1 MGFALRFAEGQG
13 QARVVHG
20 TFEEQVGKL
29 EPLPLTLQADSPFE
43 SSGIMPEREN
53 QPERLFKI
61 LSVDGGGTKGL
72 YSAKIIEEIE
82 HEYNSAICD
91 HLDLIC
97 GTSTGGL
104 IALALSLRIPAS
116 RIVEFYQMNSS
127 KIFPSRNI
135 IERLSRLV
143 SQVVVKSKYGNQELA
158 SALRSLFGERKL
170 GESEALLCIPSFS
183 LSDGRPFIFKHDHK
197 EGKLSRDNNTRYLD
211 VALAT
216 SAAPTYLPVVS
227 IPNYENRQFIDG
239 GIYAND
245 PSLVGVIE
253 AFRYFVGEGKPFSKL
268 GVLSIASLETVPG
281 RRRVKFTNRS
291 IVQWRDDLLSTFF
304 ESQAHMTSYV
314 VDVMANHCDPGFEYA
329 RIPSI
334 ALDAARSKIIGLD
347 CSSQESLDTL
357 VSLAKD
363 MYYTFRGNAKIRS
376 FFQETKLY
384 RMEP

>member
-1 MGFALRFAEGQG
+1 M
-13 QARVVHG
+13 
-20 TFEEQVGKL
+20 T
-29 EPLPLTLQADSPFE
+29 
-43 SSGIMPEREN
+43 ERES
-53 QPERLFKI
+53 QPERLFKV
-61 LSVDGGGTKGL
+61 LSIDGGGTKGL

-82 HEYNSAICD
+82 REYGAAVCD
-91 HLDLIC
+91 HFDLIC

-104 IALALSLRIPAS
+104 IALALSLGIPAAK
-116 RIVEFYQMNSS
+116 IVEFYQIHSG

-135 IERLSRLV
+135 IESLLRLA
-143 SQVVVKSKYGNQELA
+143 SQVLVRSKYGNQELA
-158 SALRSLFGERKL
+158 KALKDLFGERKL
-170 GESEALLCIPSFS
+170 GESKTLLCIPSFS

-197 EGKLSRDNNTRYLD
+197 EGGLSRDNNTSYLD

-216 SAAPTYLPVVS
+216 TAAPTYLPVVS

-253 AFRYFVGEGKPFSKL
+253 AFRFFVGDGKPFSRL

-291 IVQWRDDLLSTFF
+291 IVQWRDELLSTFF

-314 VDVMANHCDPGFEYA
+314 VSVMANHCYPGFEYV
-329 RIPSI
+329 RIPSS
-334 ALDAARSKIIGLD
+334 ALDAARSKLIGLD

-357 VSLAKD
+357 VSKARD
-363 MYYTFRGNAKIRS
+363 MYYEFRGNEKIRG

-384 RMEP
+384 RVEA

>member
-1 MGFALRFAEGQG
+1 M
-13 QARVVHG
+13 
-20 TFEEQVGKL
+20 T
-29 EPLPLTLQADSPFE
+29 
-43 SSGIMPEREN
+43 EREN
-53 QPERLFKI
+53 QPERLFKV

-82 HEYNSAICD
+82 HEYNSSICD
-91 HLDLIC
+91 HFDLIC

-116 RIVEFYQMNSS
+116 KIVEFYQINSS

-135 IERLSRLV
+135 IESLLRLV
-143 SQVVVKSKYGNQELA
+143 SQVLVQSKYGNQELA
-158 SALRSLFGERKL
+158 SALKSLFGERTL
-170 GESEALLCIPSFS
+170 GESETLLCIPSFS

-197 EGKLSRDNNTRYLD
+197 EGRLSRDNNTRYLD

-281 RRRVKFTNRS
+281 RKRIKFTNRS
-291 IVQWRDDLLSTFF
+291 IVQWRGDLLSTFF

-314 VDVMANHCDPGFEYA
+314 VSVMANHCDPGFEYV

-357 VSLAKD
+357 ASLAKD
-363 MYYTFRGNAKIRS
+363 MYYTFRGNEKITS
-376 FFQETKLY
+376 FFKETKMY
-384 RMEP
+384 RMESK

>member
-1 MGFALRFAEGQG
+1 M
-13 QARVVHG
+13 
-20 TFEEQVGKL
+20 T
-29 EPLPLTLQADSPFE
+29 
-43 SSGIMPEREN
+43 EREG
-53 QPERLFKI
+53 QPERLFKV
-61 LSVDGGGTKGL
+61 LSIDGGGTKGL

-82 HEYNSAICD
+82 REYGAAVCD
-91 HLDLIC
+91 HFDLIC

-104 IALALSLRIPAS
+104 IALALSLGIPAAK
-116 RIVEFYQMNSS
+116 IVEFYQIHSG

-135 IERLSRLV
+135 IESLLRLA
-143 SQVVVKSKYGNQELA
+143 SQVLVRSKYGNQELA
-158 SALRSLFGERKL
+158 KALKDLFGERKL
-170 GESEALLCIPSFS
+170 GESKTLLCIPSFS

-197 EGKLSRDNNTRYLD
+197 EGGLSRDNNTSYLD

-216 SAAPTYLPVVS
+216 TAAPTYLPVVS

-253 AFRYFVGEGKPFSKL
+253 AFRFFVGDGKPFSRL
-268 GVLSIASLETVPG
+268 GVLSIASLETAPG

-291 IVQWRDDLLSTFF
+291 IVQWRDELLSTFF

-314 VDVMANHCDPGFEYA
+314 VSVMANHCYPGFEYV
-329 RIPSI
+329 RIPSS
-334 ALDAARSKIIGLD
+334 ALDAARSKLIGLD

-357 VSLAKD
+357 VSKARD
-363 MYYTFRGNAKIRS
+363 MYYEFRGNEKIRS

-384 RMEP
+384 RVEA

>member
-1 MGFALRFAEGQG
+1 MGGGEGVVQG
-13 QARVVHG
+13 VG
-20 TFEEQVGKL
+20 PFSVGKL
-29 EPLPLTLQADSPFE
+29 EPPYPYSCKQTALSTPSA
-43 SSGIMPEREN
+43 IMSERES
-53 QPERLFKI
+53 QPERLFKV
-61 LSVDGGGTKGL
+61 LSIDGGGTKGL

-82 HEYNSAICD
+82 REYSSAVCD
-91 HLDLIC
+91 HFDLIC

-116 RIVEFYQMNSS
+116 RIVEFYQTHSGM
-127 KIFPSRNI
+127 IFPSRNI
-135 IERLSRLV
+135 IESLSRLA
-143 SQVVVKSKYGNQELA
+143 SQVFVKSKYGNQELA
-158 SALRSLFGERKL
+158 KALTCLFGERKL
-170 GESEALLCIPSFS
+170 GESETLLCIPSFS

-197 EGKLSRDNNTRYLD
+197 EGRLSRDNNTSYLD

-253 AFRYFVGEGKPFSKL
+253 AFRYFVGEGKPFRKL

-281 RRRVKFTNRS
+281 RKRVKFTNRS
-291 IVQWRDDLLSTFF
+291 IVQWKDDLLSTFF

-314 VDVMANHCDPGFEYA
+314 VSVMANHCDPGFEYV
-329 RIPSI
+329 RIPSS
-334 ALDAARSKIIGLD
+334 ALDAARSKLIGLD

-357 VSLAKD
+357 VSMAKD
-363 MYYTFRGNAKIRS
+363 MYYKYRGNERIKS

-384 RMEP
+384 CMEA